1 MLAIKLFI
9 CGDGFKSR
17 GSYVAFFHPPSV
29 EYNMIKEQMFD
40 NYADDIYKLDSKD
53 TDRQCEL
60 FSDKVSCWWQL
71 PSNIL
76 QGIPA
81 QHHKNQPIS
90 EAI

>member
-1 MLAIKLFI
+1 MLSNSL
-9 CGDGFKSR
+9 
-17 GSYVAFFHPPSV
+17 YVATDLKVGVLIWLFFYPPSV
-29 EYNMIKEQMFD
+29 EYNMINEGMFD
-40 NYADDIYKLDSKD
+40 NYADDIYKLDSED

-71 PSNIL
+71 HSNVL

-81 QHHKNQPIS
+81 QYHKNQTIL